1 MLRLPGDRVVPF
13 RGPGEE
19 YYMTRSFPPRVR
31 ALAAAALTAAMFVV
45 VGPSFNASADE
56 EPAGG
61 YLVGTGIADIT
72 GEAAETGM
80 MGYAALDQ
88 KTSGIH
94 QRQRARA
101 FVFVDRASG
110 KRVAVVNT
118 DLQGVFQSVQQA
130 VVKRLGARFGDRY
143 TDRNTLISATHTHA
157 GPGGM
162 SHYALYNITVLGF
175 QEKTFNAVVDG
186 IVESIVQAD
195 GNVRPGSLS
204 LGRSLLTNASA
215 QRSRNAFNRNPA
227 ADKAVYPL
235 GIDPNMTALRVSQ
248 AGRDVGAL
256 TWFATHGTSM
266 SNKNTLISGDNKGYA
281 EYAWEHDREGMR
293 YRDSDHPEFVAAF
306 AQTNAGDM
314 SPNLNLKP
322 TSGPTENEFD
332 NTRIIGTRQLDAAAQ
347 AFSSASTQVSG
358 GIDYRT
364 RYVNMSAV
372 TVAPAFTGD
381 GASHTTCAAALG
393 TGFAAGSTEDG
404 VGLDWVKEGGTNPF
418 LKALGSTIFD
428 ISPQL
433 RACQAPKEVII
444 ASGTTKPYPW
454 SPELLPVQ
462 LIKIGQL
469 YLAAVPGEFTI
480 VSGYRLRKTVAGEL
494 GVPLENVILSGYAN
508 SYSGYTTTPEEYDQ
522 QDYEG
527 GSTHFGRWTL
537 PAYQQQFAG
546 LAAAL
551 RDGRPAAADDGVT
564 RDLTGKQLNFQT
576 GVVFDDKPIGKGFG
590 SVNVD
595 ANAAYQRGQTVAVEF
610 WTGHP
615 KNNLRR
621 GGTFLEV
628 QRQEGGSWVTVA
640 DDGDWSTIY
649 RWARSG
655 IANSLAKITWTIP
668 ADAPAGS
675 YRIVHYGDY
684 KNGWTGKISPFTGS
698 SRTFTIG

>member
-1 MLRLPGDRVVPF
+1 
-13 RGPGEE
+13 
-19 YYMTRSFPPRVR
+19 
-31 ALAAAALTAAMFVV
+31 
-45 VGPSFNASADE
+45 
-56 EPAGG
+56 
-61 YLVGTGIADIT
+61 
-72 GEAAETGM
+72 M

-94 QRQRARA
+94 QRQRSRA
-101 FVFVDRASG
+101 FVFVDEASG

-130 VVKRLGARFGDRY
+130 VLKKLGARFGDRY
-143 TDRNTLISATHTHA
+143 TERNTLISATHTHA

-186 IVESIVQAD
+186 IVDSIVQAD
-195 GNVRPGSLS
+195 GNAKPGTLAV
-204 LGRSLLTNASA
+204 GRSLLTNASA
-215 QRSRNAFNRNPA
+215 QRSRRAFDRNPA
-227 ADKAVYPL
+227 ADKAVFPL
-235 GIDPNMTALRVSQ
+235 GIDPTVTALRVRQ
-248 AGRDVGAL
+248 GDRDAGVL
-256 TWFATHGTSM
+256 SWFGTHGTSM
-266 SNKNTLISGDNKGYA
+266 TNKNTLINGDNKGYA
-281 EYAWEHDREGMR
+281 EYAWEQEKGVR
-293 YRDSDHPEFVAAF
+293 YRDGEHPEFVAAF
-306 AQTNAGDM
+306 AQSSAGDM

-322 TSGPTENEFD
+322 GSGPTENEFD
-332 NTRIIGTRQLDAAAQ
+332 NTRIIGERQRDSAAQ
-347 AFSSASTQVSG
+347 AFSSASTKLSG
-358 GIDYRT
+358 GIDYRM

-372 TVAPAFTGD
+372 SVEPRFTGD
-381 GASHTTCAAALG
+381 GAKHTTCPAALG

-404 VGLDWVKEGGTNPF
+404 VGIDWVKEGGTNPF
-418 LKALGSTIFD
+418 LKALGATIFD

-433 RACQAPKEVII
+433 RACQAPKEVVI
-444 ASGTTKPYPW
+444 ANGTTKPYPW

-480 VSGYRLRKTVAGEL
+480 VSGYRVRKTVADEL
-494 GVPLENVILSGYAN
+494 DVPVENVILSGYAN
-508 SYSGYTTTPEEYDQ
+508 SYAGYTTTPEEYDQ

-546 LAAAL
+546 LAASMRAG
-551 RDGRPAAADDGVT
+551 RDAPADDGT
-564 RDLTGKQLNFQT
+564 PRDLTGKQLNFQT
-576 GVVFDDKPIGKGFG
+576 GVVFDDKPLFKSFG

-595 ANAAYQRGQTVAVEF
+595 AQATYQRGQAVAVEF

-628 QRQEGGSWVTVA
+628 QRQVGNGWEIVA
-640 DDGDWSTIY
+640 DDGDWSTTY
-649 RWARSG
+649 RWVRSG
-655 IANSLAKITWTIP
+655 VANSLAKIAWTIP
-668 ADAPAGS
+668 ANATPGT

-684 KNGWTGKISPFTGS
+684 KNGWTGKVSPFTGT
-698 SRTFTIG
+698 SRTFTVS

>member
-1 MLRLPGDRVVPF
+1 MS
-13 RGPGEE
+13 
-19 YYMTRSFPPRVR
+19 RSLPPRAR
-31 ALAAAALTAAMFVV
+31 LLAAAALTAALFAG
-45 VGPSFNASADE
+45 VGPSLFASAE
-56 EPAGG
+56 EPPSG

-72 GEAAETGM
+72 GEAAEVGM

-94 QRQRARA
+94 QRQRSRA
-101 FVFVDRASG
+101 FVFVDEASG

-130 VVKRLGARFGDRY
+130 VLKKLGARFGDRY
-143 TDRNTLISATHTHA
+143 TERNTLISATHTHA

-186 IVESIVQAD
+186 IVDSIVQAD
-195 GNVRPGSLS
+195 GNAKPGTLAV
-204 LGRSLLTNASA
+204 GRSLLTNASA
-215 QRSRNAFNRNPA
+215 QRSRRAFDRNPA
-227 ADKAVYPL
+227 ADKAVFPL
-235 GIDPNMTALRVSQ
+235 GIDPTVTALRVRQ
-248 AGRDVGAL
+248 GDRDAGVL
-256 TWFATHGTSM
+256 SWFGTHGTSM
-266 SNKNTLISGDNKGYA
+266 TNKNTLINGDNKGYA
-281 EYAWEHDREGMR
+281 EYAWEQEKGVR
-293 YRDSDHPEFVAAF
+293 YRDGEHPEFVAAF
-306 AQTNAGDM
+306 AQSSAGDM

-322 TSGPTENEFD
+322 GSGPTENEFD
-332 NTRIIGTRQLDAAAQ
+332 NTRIIGERQRDSAAQ
-347 AFSSASTQVSG
+347 AFSSASTKLSG
-358 GIDYRT
+358 GIDYRM

-372 TVAPAFTGD
+372 SVEPRFTGD
-381 GASHTTCAAALG
+381 GAKHTTCPAALG

-404 VGLDWVKEGGTNPF
+404 VGIDWVKEGGTNPF
-418 LKALGSTIFD
+418 LKALGATIFD

-433 RACQAPKEVII
+433 RACQAPKEVVI
-444 ASGTTKPYPW
+444 ANGTTKPYPW

-480 VSGYRLRKTVAGEL
+480 VSGYRVRKTVADEL
-494 GVPLENVILSGYAN
+494 DVPVENVILSGYAN
-508 SYSGYTTTPEEYDQ
+508 SYAGYTTTPEEYDQ

-546 LAAAL
+546 LAASMRAG
-551 RDGRPAAADDGVT
+551 RDAPADDGT
-564 RDLTGKQLNFQT
+564 PRDLTGKQLNFQT
-576 GVVFDDKPIGKGFG
+576 GVVFDDKPLFKSFG

-595 ANAAYQRGQTVAVEF
+595 AQATYQRGQAVAVEF

-628 QRQEGGSWVTVA
+628 QRQVGNGWEIVA
-640 DDGDWSTIY
+640 DDGDWSTTY

-655 IANSLAKITWTIP
+655 VANSLAKIAWTIP
-668 ADAPAGS
+668 ANATPGT

-684 KNGWTGKISPFTGS
+684 KNGWTGKVSPFTGT
-698 SRTFTIG
+698 SRTFTVS